1 VLQRVPQLLV
11 RLELLDIPAAAATL
25 LTTVLLVLAIRPRLR
40 FALRRPA
47 ALARRRRRRGGLD
60 AGNAALAAGL
70 AVAGSGGG
78 GGLLLAG
85 RLRAAAEVL
94 EVFGDGL
101 GRGLQVRL
109 RLPGPVA
116 RVVVPLPLDFQL
128 QRAALELVT
137 ENLLDDV
144 AGAGVSGALCDARR
158 AALRGAGG

>member
-25 LTTVLLVLAIRPRLR
+25 LTTVLLVLAVRPRLR

-47 ALARRRRRRGGLD
+47 ALARRGRRRGRLD
-60 AGNAALAAGL
+60 AGNAALATGL
-70 AVAGSGGG
+70 AVAGGGG

-101 GRGLQVRL
+101 GRRLQVRL

-116 RVVVPLPLDFQL
+116 RVVVSLPLDFQL

-158 AALRGAGG
+158 AALRGAGV